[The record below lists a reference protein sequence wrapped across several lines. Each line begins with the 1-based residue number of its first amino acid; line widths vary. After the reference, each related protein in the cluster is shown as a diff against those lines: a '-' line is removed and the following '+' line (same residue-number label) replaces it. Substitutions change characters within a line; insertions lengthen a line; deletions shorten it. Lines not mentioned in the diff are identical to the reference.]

1 MKDTIEALIELQQVD
16 DEIRGQQVQ
25 RDELAANLDRLKSIL
40 ARMDAELNDKR
51 EKLGEATRFYDDKQI
66 DLQADSERLSRSKQ
80 KLTAVTRTKEYAAMQ
95 RELDTLRRK
104 FGEDE
109 AEIMRL
115 AQAIEEYKASI
126 AAQETKLGELQG
138 EVKREEDASAQ
149 RLGELDAA
157 IQAVAERKKV
167 ITVRLDAQL
176 ARRYTRVLRNR
187 EGKAVVH
194 AEGGKCSG
202 CQMRLPPQTYIM
214 VQRRET
220 LESCPNCQ
228 RFLYVTDEPTT
239 SAAEA

>member
-40 ARMDAELNDKR
+40 TRMDAELSDKR

-126 AAQETKLGELQG
+126 AAQETKLAELQG

-167 ITVRLDAQL
+167 ITVRLDPQL

-228 RFLYVTDEPTT
+228 RYLYVSEDA
-239 SAAEA
+239 SASAGV